1 MFLRKIP
8 RPGRTQRA
16 SRKLLPSCARSL
28 VFEEMCAASRTELVE
43 PGGGLRVTGG
53 RYGGCSSP
61 FRMKRLSLHANRSTD
76 DLRGLERWGFQSCR
90 SCPSSFGSFML
101 LFRPQTL
108 PILSDP
114 PRANLR
120 LLYYREEP
128 HEVESQRACWE
139 PGRSLVLCARGG
151 GTDFHSGSVAHVVLL
166 GPHGGAS
173 PRPEGVFRVRS
184 DQGCPLLSATSM
196 EVLK

>member
-1 MFLRKIP
+1 MFLRKIT
-8 RPGRTQRA
+8 RPGRTRRA
-16 SRKLLPSCARSL
+16 SRKLSPGCTRSL

-53 RYGGCSSP
+53 RYRGCSSP
-61 FRMKRLSLHANRSTD
+61 FGMKRLSLRANRSTD

-101 LFRPQTL
+101 PFAS
-108 PILSDP
+108 LSDP

-128 HEVESQRACWE
+128 HEVESERACWE
-139 PGRSLVLCARGG
+139 PGGSLVLCARG
-151 GTDFHSGSVAHVVLL
+151 V
-166 GPHGGAS
+166 GPTSTQGVWHTSSPSALMGAPPHALRVFS
-173 PRPEGVFRVRS
+173 TSDLIRGVP
-184 DQGCPLLSATSM
+184 C
-196 EVLK
+196 